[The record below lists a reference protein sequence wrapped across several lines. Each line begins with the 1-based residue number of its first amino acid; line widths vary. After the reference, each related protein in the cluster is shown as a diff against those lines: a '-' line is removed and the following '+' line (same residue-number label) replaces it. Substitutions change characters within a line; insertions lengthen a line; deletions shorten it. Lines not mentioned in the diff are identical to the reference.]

1 MIFLIET
8 FTWHYY
14 LVIVMQEMQNGGVM
28 IPQLNPLKF
37 KLTQLFTGSKK
48 KQPKLTVNTQDTL
61 YFLKIV
67 NAKLLFLRPVLE
79 LHTFASWVYAK
90 NGVDGINKGSQFSW
104 QGSFTNFMVNQQVN
118 KHV

>member
-1 MIFLIET
+1 MIFLIDT

-48 KQPKLTVNTQDTL
+48 T
-61 YFLKIV
+61 
-67 NAKLLFLRPVLE
+67 AKTYCQYARHPLLSENCQRQI
-79 LHTFASWVYAK
+79 TFS
-90 NGVDGINKGSQFSW
+90 
-104 QGSFTNFMVNQQVN
+104 
-118 KHV
+118 

>member
-14 LVIVMQEMQNGGVM
+14 LVIVTQEMQNGGVM

-37 KLTQLFTGSKK
+37 KLPQLFTGSKK

-90 NGVDGINKGSQFSW
+90 
-104 QGSFTNFMVNQQVN
+104 MVLMG
-118 KHV
+118 

>member
-1 MIFLIET
+1 MIFLIDT

-48 KQPKLTVNTQDTL
+48 NSQNLLSIRKTPFTFWKLSTPN
-61 YFLKIV
+61 YF
-67 NAKLLFLRPVLE
+67 FLGQ
-79 LHTFASWVYAK
+79 S
-90 NGVDGINKGSQFSW
+90 
-104 QGSFTNFMVNQQVN
+104 
-118 KHV
+118 